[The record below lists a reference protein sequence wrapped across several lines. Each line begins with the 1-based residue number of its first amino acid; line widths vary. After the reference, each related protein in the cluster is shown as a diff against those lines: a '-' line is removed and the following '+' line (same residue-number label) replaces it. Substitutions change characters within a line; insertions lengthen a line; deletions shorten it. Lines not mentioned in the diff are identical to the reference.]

1 MTLSDNLIDG
11 SMEISLVRC
20 RAGFPVLSSLPAR
33 NRNDLRIRNL
43 VELMQ
48 ELINA
53 ENVT

>member
-1 MTLSDNLIDG
+1 
-11 SMEISLVRC
+11 MEISLIRWL
-20 RAGFPVLSSLPAR
+20 AGFPVLSSLSAR
-33 NRNDLRIRNL
+33 NRTDLRIFNL